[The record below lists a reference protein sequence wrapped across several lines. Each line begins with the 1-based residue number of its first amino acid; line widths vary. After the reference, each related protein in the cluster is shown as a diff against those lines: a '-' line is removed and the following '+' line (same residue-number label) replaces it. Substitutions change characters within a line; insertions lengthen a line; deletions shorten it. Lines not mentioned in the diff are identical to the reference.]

1 MWPLVRSTI
10 MSDSSLVGG
19 PRPTWYPSPDHELL
33 LRVAVQRD
41 ERGVKAWHAL
51 RPRLDL
57 DTMSHDGAKLLP
69 LVHRSLVALGI
80 DDPDLARMKG
90 LHRHH
95 WYKNQRLLQQVSP
108 VLAALGEAGIPTMT
122 LKGVPL
128 GLTYYEDLGVRPMSD
143 LDLLVPFTRFREAVG
158 IIDRLG
164 FAGDPITEPA
174 LRYFHSRPSIAA
186 NGTEVDL
193 HFLIHEALGL
203 RGVPAAW
210 AHDFWSVDIG
220 LDEFW
225 SRALPLQ
232 VAGVVTT
239 APAPEDLLLHV
250 LVHGSG
256 NDSGASLRW
265 IADAVTIIDQ
275 RGGSL
280 DWNLLVQ
287 QARRR
292 HVGPAVRETIA
303 YLDAAGFATIPPAT
317 LAAVRSITTTRRDRL
332 VHRLRVDP
340 TIQPGRLM
348 SARWAAGRFLCATA
362 QEPLPSALVALPA
375 FLAWDAQRPGD
386 VPLRMAI
393 RVGRGLRRASSRGSR
408 RQKLEG
414 VPAPDASP

>member
-1 MWPLVRSTI
+1 MST
-10 MSDSSLVGG
+10 SPSVGR

-33 LRVAVQRD
+33 LRVALQRD
-41 ERGVKAWHAL
+41 ERGAQAWHAL

-57 DTMSHDGAKLLP
+57 DTLGNDGARLLP
-69 LVHRSLVALGI
+69 LAHRSLVALGI

-108 VLAALGEAGIPTMT
+108 ALAALADAGIPTMV

-158 IIDRLG
+158 IIDPLG

-174 LRYFHSRPSIAA
+174 LRYFHSRPSVAA
-186 NGTEVDL
+186 SGTEIDL
-193 HFLIHEALGL
+193 HFLVHEALGL

-232 VAGVVTT
+232 VAGVATT

-265 IADAVTIIDQ
+265 IADAVTIID
-275 RGGSL
+275 RIGNSL
-280 DWNLLVQ
+280 DWDLVVQ
-287 QARRR
+287 QAQRR
-292 HVGPAVRETIA
+292 HVGPAVQETIA
-303 YLDAAGFATIPPAT
+303 YLDDAGFATIPSAT
-317 LAAVRSITTTRRDRL
+317 RTAIRSIDITRRDRF

-340 TIQPGRLM
+340 TIQPGRFK
-348 SARWAAGRFLCATA
+348 SARWATNRFLCATA
-362 QEPLPSALVALPA
+362 QEPLPSALVSLPA

-386 VPLRMAI
+386 IPLRMAI
-393 RVGRGLRRASSRGSR
+393 RVGRGLRRAGSR
-408 RQKLEG
+408 ASGRQKLE
-414 VPAPDASP
+414 VAPVVDACP